1 MSASELLIEPAPGI
15 LAAARKY
22 VDRVR
27 PAVSDAL
34 VSVYVIGSA
43 LTAGY
48 QPRRSDLNLLVIL
61 RNLDAKRLDAIARIA
76 LPSSRSPRIAPLFLT
91 EAEVR
96 GSVDA
101 LPIQF
106 LDLAERHLLLEG
118 ENVLASIQVPRTYLR
133 LQCEQ
138 ELRTRLGLLRQTY
151 LEQYRSARALH
162 EAITAASRGLPTLFR
177 ALLQLRGE
185 EVPAHS
191 GQALERVS
199 DLYRIQPEGLLRAY
213 TLRYATRRPALA
225 ATRAHFLEF
234 TESLGELLGALD
246 RLHVR

>member
-15 LAAARKY
+15 LSAARRFA
-22 VDRVR
+22 DRIR
-27 PAVSDAL
+27 PAAGDAL

-48 QPRRSDLNLLVIL
+48 QPRRSDLNLLVVL
-61 RNLDAKRLDAIARIA
+61 RRLDTEMLEALARVA
-76 LPSSRSPRIAPLFLT
+76 HPAPRSPRISPLFLT

-106 LDLAERHLLLEG
+106 LDMVERHLLLEG
-118 ENVLASIQVPRTYLR
+118 ENVLASVQVPRTYLR

-138 ELRTRLGLLRQTY
+138 ELRMRLDLLKRTF

-162 EAITAASRGLPTLFR
+162 EAMAAASRGLPTLFR

-185 EVPAHS
+185 EVPAHT
-191 GQALERVS
+191 GEALERVS
-199 DLYRIQPEGLLRAY
+199 DLYRVQPEGLLRAY
-213 TLRYATRRPALA
+213 AMRYSARRPALGE
-225 ATRAHFLEF
+225 TRKHYLEF
-234 TESLGELLGALD
+234 LRSLEELLGALD
-246 RLHVR
+246 QMRVK